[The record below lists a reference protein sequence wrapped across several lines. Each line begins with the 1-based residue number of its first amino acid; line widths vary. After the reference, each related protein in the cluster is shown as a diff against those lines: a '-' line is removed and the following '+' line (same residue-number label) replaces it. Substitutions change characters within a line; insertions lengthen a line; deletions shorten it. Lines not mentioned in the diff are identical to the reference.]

1 MCDGEPDAGVADPP
15 GAGEPVA
22 SVAGVD
28 AAAVPGAGVPEHAV
42 TSSIATAATTAVS
55 FLARRESRQ
64 ERRTPFVLEDGGRVV
79 ALGTASAKVTL
90 HGHLLQRDHLEG
102 GQPAVDRAHWFI
114 TPMTLRS
121 RFD

>member
-1 MCDGEPDAGVADPP
+1 VGDGEPDAGLADPP
-15 GAGEPVA
+15 GTGV

-42 TSSIATAATTAVS
+42 TSSTATAATTAVSS

-64 ERRTPFVLEDGGRVV
+64 ERRTPFDLADGGRVV